1 MKNTKYRDMKKISK
15 KLLSLSLL
23 SLILIGFTSCID
35 DMDVGPNDPNSFL
48 DDDFYSQ
55 PDAYKR
61 ALAGV
66 YGNLQLTGLRG
77 PGSSN
82 ISGLD
87 AGTSQYG
94 RGLMN
99 LQTFSTD
106 EAVWS
111 YENDPG
117 IREVQRKTW
126 SSTNPIVLGMFSR
139 AMASVAFANEFLRQS
154 TDDLLN
160 EREVPEAE
168 RPEIAKFRAEA
179 RFLRALAYYHILD
192 LYGKAPYYDETIPVG
207 SFRGEE
213 MNRVELFDYVES
225 ELLDIMDEMASPRN
239 VDFGR
244 ADQGTAMMVL
254 AKMYLNAEVYTGA
267 PRYTE
272 AMEYI
277 EMLLGSGYSLAS
289 EYQNNFRGD
298 NSTNDAVNEIIFGIP
313 NDFENSRSFGP
324 TTVMTNG
331 AVGSVEGNNEDFG
344 LFNPGWGGAIRLTPQ
359 FVEKFDGSEFE
370 NDARNTIIGEDRPLV
385 ITNVSNQSEGF
396 VLVKYTNINSDG
408 TNPEFD
414 TFGNIAFPMF
424 RLADV
429 YLMYAEAHLRGGGG
443 SVGQAVSLINE
454 LRQRANGQTISEGD
468 LNLDFILDERARE
481 LYWESHRRQDLIRF
495 GKFTGSQYI
504 WQFKGGSAT
513 GLPTSSIRNLY
524 PIPSISLQANPN
536 LTQNPGY

>member
-1 MKNTKYRDMKKISK
+1 MKKTNY
-15 KLLSLSLL
+15 KLFSFSILSLVLVLL
-23 SLILIGFTSCID
+23 TSCVD
-35 DMDVGPNDPNSFL
+35 DMDITPNDPNSFL
-48 DDDFYSQ
+48 DEDFYSQ
-55 PDAYKR
+55 PGAYEQ
-61 ALAGV
+61 AIAGV
-66 YGNLQLTGLRG
+66 YGNLQLTGLQG

-82 ISGLD
+82 ITGLD

-106 EAVWS
+106 EAIWS

-117 IREVQRKTW
+117 IREIQRKTW
-126 SSTNPIVLGMFSR
+126 SSLNPILLGMFSR
-139 AMASVAFANEFLRQS
+139 TMVSVAFANEFLRQS

-160 EREVPEAE
+160 QRNVPEAE
-168 RPEIAKFRAEA
+168 RPEIAQYRAEA
-179 RFLRALAYYHILD
+179 RFLRALAYYHLMD
-192 LYGKAPYYDETIPVG
+192 LFGKAPYYDETIPVG

-213 MNRVELFDYVES
+213 MNRQEVFEFVEA
-225 ELLDIMDEMASPRN
+225 ELLDIMDDMAAPRN

-254 AKMYLNAEVYTGA
+254 AKMYLNAEVYTGT

-272 AMEYI
+272 AMDYI
-277 EMLLGSGYSLAS
+277 EMLLGSGYSLAND
-289 EYQNNFRGD
+289 YHNNFRGD
-298 NSTNDAVNEIIFGIP
+298 NSTNEATNEIIFGIP
-313 NDFENSRSFGP
+313 SNFENSRSYGP

-331 AVGSVEGNNEDFG
+331 GVGSVEGNSNDFG

-359 FVEKFDGSEFE
+359 FVEKFDGPEFE

-385 ITNVSNQSEGF
+385 ITNVSNQSEGY

-408 TNPEFD
+408 SNPEVD
-414 TFGNIAFPMF
+414 TFSNVAFPMF

-443 SVGQAVSLINE
+443 SIGEAVGLINE
-454 LRQRANGQTISEGD
+454 LRLRAGGQTISEGD
-468 LNLDFILDERARE
+468 LSLDFILDERARE
-481 LYWESHRRQDLIRF
+481 LHWESHRRQDLIRF
-495 GKFTGSQYI
+495 GKFSGGQYI
-504 WQFKGGSAT
+504 WQFKGGAAS

-524 PIPSISLQANPN
+524 PIPSQSLSTNQN